1 MSWRTAQTALQPGLC
16 KVILSRSHHWE
27 RAAGF
32 LCQFPLLWVKQTALP
47 EPAQRL
53 VSEQP
58 SWKCLL
64 SSAAMYVFHLPAA
77 WALSVTKSCSMRK
90 HHIYWADNPSVLT
103 NLSSFHNRV
112 ALLLFFNNPHS
123 QVVEVIPTGKESDVQ
138 KDTSPVHCGPALLFF
153 KKQSCYFY
161 IKPDSWFYLKCVSF
175 VTIFLK
181 RCVIN
186 QQLWMIS

>member
-1 MSWRTAQTALQPGLC
+1 MWAGVQHKQHFSQGCC

-64 SSAAMYVFHLPAA
+64 SSVAMYVFHLPAA

-103 NLSSFHNRV
+103 NLSSLHNRV
-112 ALLLFFNNPHS
+112 ALLLFF
-123 QVVEVIPTGKESDVQ
+123 
-138 KDTSPVHCGPALLFF
+138 FF
-153 KKQSCYFY
+153 KQSTFTSCAVEIIPKGEEWD
-161 IKPDSWFYLKCVSF
+161 IKKR
-175 VTIFLK
+175 THFL
-181 RCVIN
+181 CTVN
-186 QQLWMIS
+186 

>member
-1 MSWRTAQTALQPGLC
+1 MLEQSKHSRCNVSWRTAQTALQPGLG
-16 KVILSRSHHWE
+16 KIILSCSHHWE

-32 LCQFPLLWVKQTALP
+32 LCQFPLLWVKQTALL

-112 ALLLFFNNPHS
+112 ALLLFFNNQRS
-123 QVVEVIPTGKESDVQ
+123 QVVEIIPKGEKWDI
-138 KDTSPVHCGPALLFF
+138 KKKTSVHCGSGHHLKKTTKKKTIMFLLH
-153 KKQSCYFY
+153 KA
-161 IKPDSWFYLKCVSF
+161 WF
-175 VTIFLK
+175 
-181 RCVIN
+181 
-186 QQLWMIS
+186 MIPFEVC

>member
-1 MSWRTAQTALQPGLC
+1 MTLFLRSVGISVWSKRWQRSKHSLLLELRSGTSISLMAEQSKQSRCNVRWITAQTALQPGLC
-16 KVILSRSHHWE
+16 KAILSCSHHWE

-77 WALSVTKSCSMRK
+77 WTLSVTKSCSMRK
-90 HHIYWADNPSVLT
+90 HHIYWADNPCVLT
-103 NLSSFHNRV
+103 NLSSFHNSV
-112 ALLLFFNNPHS
+112 ALLLFLTIPLASGINNP
-123 QVVEVIPTGKESDVQ
+123 
-138 KDTSPVHCGPALLFF
+138 
-153 KKQSCYFY
+153 
-161 IKPDSWFYLKCVSF
+161 
-175 VTIFLK
+175 K
-181 RCVIN
+181 RR
-186 QQLWMIS
+186 